1 LTETFLTSREKRGA
15 SGSKPEP
22 FADALR
28 MEICAGNDP
37 RHLRAIARKLV
48 EKALDGDLQA
58 LREVA
63 DRLDGKP
70 TQSIDCRD
78 ARPITQWSDEEL
90 LAIMRREL
98 PEPISDEPSYPMI
111 AGPK

>member
-1 LTETFLTSREKRGA
+1 MGRPIGSVNREK
-15 SGSKPEP
+15 P

-37 RHLRAIARKLV
+37 RHLRAIARKLF

-58 LREVA
+58 IREIA

-70 TQSIDCRD
+70 AQAIERGNASVEVL
-78 ARPITQWSDEEL
+78 SD
-90 LAIMRREL
+90 REL
-98 PEPISDEPSYPMI
+98 FAIIRGGSCEPLDQPSYARI
-111 AGPK
+111 CGPVPTK